1 LADTRTEVISE
12 VLDWASKSDA
22 NGTKIFWL
30 HGHAGAGKTTIA
42 TSIACSLDD
51 VSRRWLGASFF
62 FCRDIASR
70 SKPVH
75 VLSSIAFQLSSLHP
89 TIASG
94 ICQALVGD
102 LDIGRSALST
112 QFQKLIQV
120 PLRNANTLGKP
131 IVILL
136 DALDECGTEGERK
149 ELLGVILSGLPD
161 LPAPVKFVI
170 TSRPDADIRAAFLTM
185 DSWVLQFNLS
195 SLQRDL
201 VDRDIQKFAEFRLK
215 EIAQS
220 HGFPLVTDIW
230 PGRVKRESLI
240 QQASGLFLWMSTA
253 CEFIEDDD
261 SDDPEMQ
268 LSLILDGVPSSPPL
282 SPWKAIDNLYNQVLQ
297 QAASFKA
304 SPTRLA
310 EIRDILGAIVVAV
323 NPLSA
328 ACLSE
333 LLNVQNLATSNAVT
347 HRLRKLHSVL
357 AVPDQDDDAI
367 RIIHPSFAEFL
378 ADPLRC
384 TDLRFRLDLTAHH
397 CQLAMGCL
405 DVMLNSLRQDLCRIG
420 IEPKMN
426 RHVPDLDNRI
436 KEFIPEELR
445 YACQFWA
452 IHLCQSPV
460 ENGYLYDRVHK
471 FAYDHLIHWLGALS
485 LMCMMDGGILSLEL
499 AENWIMVRS
508 HPSIF

>member
-1 LADTRTEVISE
+1 MADTRTEVISE

-22 NGTKIFWL
+22 NSTKIFWL
-30 HGHAGAGKTTIA
+30 HGHAGAGKTSIA
-42 TSIACSLDD
+42 TSVACSLDD

-70 SKPVH
+70 SMPFQ
-75 VLSSIAFQLSSLHP
+75 VLSSIAFQLSSLDP
-89 TIASG
+89 RIASG
-94 ICQALVGD
+94 ICQALVDD

-112 QFQKLIQV
+112 QFQKLIKV
-120 PLRNANTLGKP
+120 PLCGANTLKKP

-136 DALDECGTEGERK
+136 DGLDECTEGKRK
-149 ELLGVILSGLPD
+149 ELLGVILDGLPH
-161 LPAPVKFVI
+161 LPTPVKFVV
-170 TSRPDADIRAAFLTM
+170 TSRPEADIEAALLAM
-185 DSWVLQFNLS
+185 DSLVLKF
-195 SLQRDL
+195 SLNSLPRDV

-220 HGFPLVTDIW
+220 HHFPMVADVW

-240 QQASGLFLWMSTA
+240 QRASGLFLWMSTA
-253 CEFIEDDD
+253 CEFIGDD

-268 LSLILDGVPSSPPL
+268 LSLILDGVPSSHPL
-282 SPWKAIDNLYNQVLQ
+282 SPWKAIDDLYNQVLQ
-297 QAASFKA
+297 QTMSFKA

-310 EIRDILGAIVVAV
+310 EICDILGAIVVAI

-328 ACLSE
+328 ACLCA

-357 AVPDQDDDAI
+357 AIPDQDNDAI

-378 ADPLRC
+378 TDPSRC
-384 TDLRFRLDLTAHH
+384 TDPRFRLDATARH
-397 CQLAMGCL
+397 CRLAMACL
-405 DVMLNSLRQDLCRIG
+405 DVMLKCLRQDLCRIG
-420 IEPKMN
+420 VKPKVN
-426 RHVPDLDNRI
+426 QHVPDLDKRI
-436 KEFIPEELR
+436 NEFIPEELR
-445 YACQFWA
+445 YACKFWA
-452 IHLCQSPV
+452 IHLSQSPV
-460 ENGYLYDRVHK
+460 GDSHLYDRVHK
-471 FAYDHLIHWLGALS
+471 FAYDHLVHWLEALS

-499 AENWIMVRS
+499 AKNWIMVRS